1 MSDRKMLHLN
11 GLRGVAAL
19 MVVLSHYTLSF
30 YPALHTGNPSDV
42 YNSFELFVSASPLNV
57 LYNGSFAV
65 FIFFILSGF
74 VLSYKYWRLEH
85 YTFNDYLG
93 NIIKRYIRLN
103 IPIAVSIILA
113 FTLLALGLFYNT
125 NANEIANSLGWLK
138 GIYNFSSDSLEALKE
153 AFYGVVFQGKQNYN
167 LILWTLK
174 YEFYGSVMIYSFMLV
189 LRKTNIR
196 YAIYPLI
203 FVLLWNSYYLAF
215 FLGLLLSDLHSKD
228 LLKIKNRIALFL
240 IFLLALFF
248 GSYPWREQF
257 GAPTRLYGFLK
268 LDFLGVNSYYEFY
281 HTVGAFLL
289 LICALNSSYLKRL
302 LSSRI
307 CLFLGEISFS
317 LYLLHLLML
326 CSLSSLM
333 MHYLTGQLSYNIS
346 FVLMFTISMFL
357 LFLISYLYYRFVD
370 LLGIKSASIVVKR
383 FENLINKEDIAS
395 TLPYQSRRLDNT
407 KNLKL

>member
-1 MSDRKMLHLN
+1 MC
-11 GLRGVAAL
+11 
-19 MVVLSHYTLSF
+19 YI
-30 YPALHTGNPSDV
+30 TGAS
-42 YNSFELFVSASPLNV
+42 LFL
-57 LYNGSFAV
+57 
-65 FIFFILSGF
+65 FFILSGF

>member
-1 MSDRKMLHLN
+1 MSDKKMLHLN

-30 YPALHTGNPSDV
+30 FPALHTGNPSDV
-42 YNSFELFVSASPLNV
+42 YNSFEVFVSATPLNV

-74 VLSYKYWRLEH
+74 VLSYKYWILEN

-113 FTLLALGLFYNT
+113 FSLLALGLFYNT

-138 GIYNFSSDSLEALKE
+138 GIYNFSSNSFDAFKEAL
-153 AFYGVVFQGKQNYN
+153 YGVVFQGKQNYN
-167 LILWTLK
+167 QILWTLK
-174 YEFYGSVMIYSFMLV
+174 YEFYGSIMIYSFMLV
-189 LRKTNIR
+189 FRKTNIR
-196 YAIYPLI
+196 YVIYPLM
-203 FVLLWNSYYLAF
+203 FVVLWNSFYLAF

-228 LLKIKNRIALFL
+228 LLRIKNKLVLFL

-257 GAPTRLYGFLK
+257 GLPTRLYGFLK
-268 LDFLGVNSYYEFY
+268 LNFLGVNSYYEFY
-281 HTVGAFLL
+281 HTLGAFLL
-289 LICALNSSYLKRL
+289 LICALNSLYLKKI

-326 CSLSSLM
+326 CSLSSLI
-333 MHYLTGQLSYNIS
+333 MHYLNSQLSYNIS
-346 FVLMFTISMFL
+346 FGLMFTISMVL
-357 LFLISYLYYRFVD
+357 LFAISYLYYKYID
-370 LLGIKSASIVVKR
+370 LLGIKMASTVVKR
-383 FENLINKEDIAS
+383 FENIIIKEDVAS

-407 KNLKL
+407 KS